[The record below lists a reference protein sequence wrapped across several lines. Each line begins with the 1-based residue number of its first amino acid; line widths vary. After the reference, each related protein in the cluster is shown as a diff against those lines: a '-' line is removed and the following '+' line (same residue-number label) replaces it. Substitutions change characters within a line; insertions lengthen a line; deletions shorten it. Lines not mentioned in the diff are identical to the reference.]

1 MCLRCFVRLRIVR
14 AFGRDDATMV
24 VAMIFNLAFAIC
36 TFAGAKY
43 GFGQELTWFMDKA
56 KPGYL
61 RYALLYWWLGQN
73 FYLVTAIVAKISIA
87 MTLLRITVIKIHT
100 VILYTISALTV
111 LVGSMFILVSI
122 FECTP
127 VDFFWNRTTKTGKCV
142 DPNALVGIAYSASVV
157 AAIADFTLGLLPC
170 FIVWNLQMNRK
181 TKIALAGI
189 MGLGCIAGATVIA
202 RIPYLSAYKHADFL
216 HATHAVSI
224 CSNIETGVGI
234 TASSLA
240 TLRPIFRFLRDS
252 TSGSRSRKRQTEN
265 SYPLSSTA
273 NNGEHR
279 HWTDGSDGFHSTTIT
294 GRQPSMQNV
303 STESITPLY
312 QGMKVER
319 SFRFEMA

>member
-1 MCLRCFVRLRIVR
+1 MRLRVVR
-14 AFGRDDATMV
+14 AFGKDDATMV

-43 GFGQELTWFMDKA
+43 GFGQQMTWFMD

-73 FYLVTAIVAKISIA
+73 FYLVTAIIAKISIA
-87 MTLLRITVIKIHT
+87 MTLLRITPNKIHT
-100 VILYTISALTV
+100 VILYTISALTL
-111 LVGSMFILVSI
+111 LVGTMFVLVSI

-127 VDFFWNRTTKTGKCV
+127 VDFFWNRLTKSGKCI
-142 DPNALVGIAYSASVV
+142 DPNALVGIAYTASVV
-157 AAIADFTLGLLPC
+157 AAIADFVLGLLPC
-170 FIVWNLQMNRK
+170 FIVWNLQMNWR

-189 MGLGCIAGATVIA
+189 MGLGCIAGATVIV

-240 TLRPIFRFLRDS
+240 TLRPIFRFLRDT
-252 TSGSRSRKRQTEN
+252 TSGSRSRKRPTEN
-265 SYPLSSTA
+265 SYPLSSVA
-273 NNGEHR
+273 NNSDKH
-279 HWTDGSDGFHSTTIT
+279 HWADTTGGYHGMSTTIT

-319 SFRFEMA
+319 SFQVELA